1 MTEAKTLQN
10 WIPNAVANDKAN
22 CNALKNYDEF
32 NGKDDFGNFN
42 LKLLMYRFGFCFYEQ
57 RIFLQLRKMNVIHL
71 AIYRSKMAFFKRAWW
86 KVKVLPR
93 P

>member
-42 LKLLMYRFGFCFYEQ
+42 LKLL
-57 RIFLQLRKMNVIHL
+57 I
-71 AIYRSKMAFFKRAWW
+71 
-86 KVKVLPR
+86 
-93 P
+93 